1 MIDDIKK
8 RKIHSEKLR
17 SFTKDTK
24 KLEPESLTKTQK
36 EKFWKNKK
44 EDRFNE

>member
-17 SFTKDTK
+17 NFCRNETK
-24 KLEPESLTKTQK
+24 KNEPHHESLTKTQK
-36 EKFWKNKK
+36 
-44 EDRFNE
+44 